1 MRKLRWL
8 TLKNVLVIHERQLE
22 RFGGAAGIRDQGML
36 ESALSRP
43 VNKWEYERADLV
55 DLGAAY
61 AFGIARNHPFVD
73 GNKRVAFLTMAAFLR
88 LNGARFKPS
97 QEAAT
102 AAMLALASG
111 EIDEAGLA
119 RWIIDNV
126 SAAPTRRRR

>member
-8 TLKNVLVIHERQLE
+8 SLEEVLVIHERQLG

-43 VNKWEYERADLV
+43 RNKWEYEHADVVELA
-55 DLGAAY
+55 AAY

-73 GNKRVAFLTMAAFLR
+73 GNKRVAFLAMATFLR
-88 LNGARFKPS
+88 LNGVHFAPS

-102 AAMLALASG
+102 AAILALAAG
-111 EIDEAGLA
+111 EIDETGFA
-119 RWIIDNV
+119 RWLVDNI
-126 SAAPTRRRR
+126 AAGRASR